1 MPISLITQIQ
11 FVCLVF
17 VGGGVGAVARYGT
30 TLVSVAMFGPHFPWG
45 TLAINVV
52 GSTVM
57 GAFAGFLMT
66 RAPGTGS
73 DAFRLFFMTGI
84 LGGFTTFSAFSLDA
98 IVLWERGA
106 VLASIG
112 YVLASVGVSILA
124 LAVSLFAVRGALA
137 S

>member
-1 MPISLITQIQ
+1 MPMSLITQIQ

-17 VGGGVGAVARYGT
+17 VGGGIGAVARYGT
-30 TLVSVAMFGPHFPWG
+30 TLASVALFGPHFPWG
-45 TLAINVV
+45 TLTVNVV
-52 GSTVM
+52 GSAVM
-57 GAFAGFLMT
+57 GAFAGLLMT

-98 IVLWERGA
+98 LVLWQRGA
-106 VLASIG
+106 TATAIG
-112 YVLASVGVSILA
+112 YVLASIGLSVLA
-124 LAVSLFAVRGALA
+124 LAVALFAVRNAVA